1 VNNQR
6 NGDESSLSPAPHAE
20 RGSAGEV
27 VRTTNPTP
35 SRLAGRGDTEPHEP
49 HLARRLGLFDAT
61 MIVMGGIIGAGIF
74 TNPYVVAQQVHTPLL
89 ILGAWAVGGLI
100 ALAGA
105 FIYAELSSQVTESGG
120 QYVYLRKA
128 MHPLVG
134 FVYGWSL
141 LFVIQTG
148 GMAAV
153 ALIFANHLFDLIGI
167 KTSEFNAALLGC
179 VALAVLTAINCVGV
193 RAGTVTQNVFMVLKL
208 VAIAALVAFGLLW
221 VGPEQNQGAHIVVWS
236 ATRWQLI
243 IAFGAALIPAQFAY
257 GGWQTACFVAG
268 EVREPKTTLPRGL
281 LLGVLGVI
289 VVYLSVNYVC
299 VHALGADGLAVT
311 RTPASAVMRLALGER
326 GGRLIAAGIAI
337 STIGFLSQSML
348 TAPRVYFAM
357 AHDGLFF
364 KNLATLNSARVP
376 ALAIGLQGALAI
388 VIALVASKYEQILN
402 YVVSIDVIFFALS
415 AVCVFV
421 FRKRGGNPTV
431 REGAAL
437 EASSSDGTLP
447 DGRVSAT
454 FRVPGHPFTTLFFIG
469 ACAVITFS
477 LLYTAPLNSAIS
489 FGIMLLGVPAYFVWA
504 RKSVPPA

>member
-1 VNNQR
+1 VNPEASNHP
-6 NGDESSLSPAPHAE
+6 SAE
-20 RGSAGEV
+20 A
-27 VRTTNPTP
+27 
-35 SRLAGRGDTEPHEP
+35 

-89 ILGAWAVGGLI
+89 ILGAWTVGGLI

-153 ALIFANHLFDLIGI
+153 ALIFANHFFELMGVA
-167 KTSEFNAALLGC
+167 TSEFNAALLGSA
-179 VALAVLTAINCVGV
+179 ALAVLTAINCMGV
-193 RAGTVTQNVFMVLKL
+193 RAGTATQNLFMILKL
-208 VAIAALVAFGLLW
+208 VAIAALVIFGLT
-221 VGPEQNQGAHIVVWS
+221 VNHPTNAAPAQSV
-236 ATRWQLI
+236 ATTTTTWQML

-268 EVREPKTTLPRGL
+268 EVREPKKTLPRGL

-299 VHALGADGLAVT
+299 VQALGADGLAQT
-311 RTPASAVMRLALGER
+311 KTPASAIMRLALGEK

-357 AHDGLFF
+357 ADDGLFF
-364 KNLATLNSARVP
+364 KQLASLNSARVP
-376 ALAIGLQGALAI
+376 AFAIGLQGTLAI
-388 VIALVASKYEQILN
+388 VIALVASKFEQILN
-402 YVVSIDVIFFALS
+402 YVVSVDVVFFALS

-421 FRKRGGNPTV
+421 FRRRDRVRAINSPSPQAERGLGDDDGARFDPTLNSSPHAGREATGNAYPPV
-431 REGAAL
+431 KGK
-437 EASSSDGTLP
+437 
-447 DGRVSAT
+447 V
-454 FRVPGHPFTTLFFIG
+454 FRVPLHPVTTLFFIT

-477 LLYTAPLNSAIS
+477 LLYKFPLNSAIS
-489 FGIMLLGVPAYFVWA
+489 FGIMLLGVPAYFICA
-504 RKSVPPA
+504 RRG

>member
-1 VNNQR
+1 
-6 NGDESSLSPAPHAE
+6 
-20 RGSAGEV
+20 
-27 VRTTNPTP
+27 
-35 SRLAGRGDTEPHEP
+35 
-49 HLARRLGLFDAT
+49 

-89 ILGAWAVGGLI
+89 IIGAWAVGGLI

-120 QYVYLRKA
+120 QYVYLREA
-128 MHPLVG
+128 MHPVVG

-153 ALIFANHLFDLIGI
+153 ALIFANHVFELAGVNA
-167 KTSEFNAALLGC
+167 SEFSAALLGC
-179 VALAVLTAINCVGV
+179 AALAVLTLINCIGV
-193 RAGTVTQNVFMVLKL
+193 RAGTVTQNVFMILKL
-208 VAIAALVAFGLLW
+208 VAIAALVGFGLM
-221 VGPEQNQGAHIVVWS
+221 VS
-236 ATRWQLI
+236 KATAPATAPAAVSSVTTTWQAL

-268 EVREPKTTLPRGL
+268 EVREPKKTLPRGL

-299 VHALGADGLAVT
+299 VQALGADGLAQT
-311 RTPASAVMRLALGER
+311 RTPASAVMRLALGNR

-357 AHDGLFF
+357 ADDGLFF
-364 KNLATLNSARVP
+364 KQLSQLNRARVP
-376 ALAIGLQGALAI
+376 AFAIALQGALAI
-388 VIALVASKYEQILN
+388 LIALVASKYEQILN
-402 YVVSIDVIFFALS
+402 YVVSVDVIFFALS

-421 FRKRGGNPTV
+421 FRKRQK
-431 REGAAL
+431 AAT
-437 EASSSDGTLP
+437 E
-447 DGRVSAT
+447 V
-454 FRVPGHPFTTLFFIG
+454 FRIPLHPFTTLFFIA

-477 LLYTAPLNSAIS
+477 LLYKFPLNSALS
-489 FGIMLLGVPAYFVWA
+489 FGIMLLGVPAYFIWA
-504 RKSVPPA
+504 GRR